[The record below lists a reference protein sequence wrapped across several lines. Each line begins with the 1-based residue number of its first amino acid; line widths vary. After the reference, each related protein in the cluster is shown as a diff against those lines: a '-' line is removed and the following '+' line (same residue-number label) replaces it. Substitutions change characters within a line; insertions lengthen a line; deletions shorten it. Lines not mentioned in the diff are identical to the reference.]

1 MMVPLSGRR
10 IWELHIDYAQLPGP
24 VVAKPEERILAG
36 EVGSSF
42 RDARFP
48 SSRESLESL
57 A

>member
-1 MMVPLSGRR
+1 MVPLSGRR